1 MLGDIPPSWLRL
13 LGGEQGPHEHRTQ
26 TKGRTLSFLKAR
38 HREVDETDGTCVL
51 REPRGAYART
61 FGTENSALRPDNT
74 TLWTE
79 NPANA

>member
-1 MLGDIPPSWLRL
+1 MKRDERWSEAIAVGSQAFVEKVKRDLGTW
-13 LGGEQGPHEHRTQ
+13 
-26 TKGRTLSFLKAR
+26 AR

-51 REPRGAYART
+51 REPRGAYTST
-61 FGTENSALRPDNT
+61 FGTENSALRPGNA